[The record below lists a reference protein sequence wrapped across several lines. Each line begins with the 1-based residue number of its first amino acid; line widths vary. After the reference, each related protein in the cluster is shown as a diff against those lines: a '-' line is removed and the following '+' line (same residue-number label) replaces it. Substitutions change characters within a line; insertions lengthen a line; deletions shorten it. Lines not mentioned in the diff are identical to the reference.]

1 METLF
6 LGPSLP
12 LICIKVIQLTCI
24 YVFIHLFG
32 VIGESP
38 QFRPFNTTSSICMIS
53 SSEHA
58 PSVTNANSCN
68 LGGYISSI
76 LAAMNRH
83 VTPKNMIVLFFSEGM
98 LELTGGHDA
107 WKKGI
112 LWQVKGIISTA

>member
-6 LGPSLP
+6 CRITSTFAQP
-12 LICIKVIQLTCI
+12 IIQLTCI

-38 QFRPFNTTSSICMIS
+38 QFRPFNTTSSICIIS

-83 VTPKNMIVLFFSEGM
+83 VTPEKYHSVIVYVAGFLYHQIE
-98 LELTGGHDA
+98 
-107 WKKGI
+107 
-112 LWQVKGIISTA
+112 